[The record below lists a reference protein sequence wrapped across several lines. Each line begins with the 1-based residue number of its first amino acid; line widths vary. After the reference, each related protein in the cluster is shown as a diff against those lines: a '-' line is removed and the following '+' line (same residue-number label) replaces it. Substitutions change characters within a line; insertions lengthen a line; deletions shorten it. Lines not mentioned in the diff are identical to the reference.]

1 MTALYRIDVIGKN
14 IGYDD
19 QQYRLDASK
28 AGQHYFNFLWDQ
40 SPHLY
45 STTAQTFFQGV
56 GTTNLT
62 LPPGYVPAA
71 TGANIVPFL
80 YTTDLGIKRDTAS
93 ANYRWTPDDAWDIK
107 ADYSHL
113 HRSGTQVDGV
123 IGFGPSFG
131 YGPTQV
137 PRPVDDVTQNY
148 GLNGEYAG
156 TSPWGKRFTF
166 KVAYS
171 GSTYTDD
178 FTSYT
183 IADPI
188 AGGVSG
194 PFARLSTWP
203 SNNANAFSG
212 TLGADLP
219 WNSRYVSTLSY
230 TMMRQNDAFMPMS
243 TQTPTFPLPASSL
256 NGAINT
262 SVEQQYRHH
271 EDHARAHVEAELP
284 LLQLR

>member
-1 MTALYRIDVIGKN
+1 MQAQAGDLPLKAPAAAEPVPYWWFHGDVEFGARVFLNDPQRAGNQVRNGNNNQNQQNLAKFYEYRDLRPGPFSNVWLSTGTSDGLYQIDVLGKN

-28 AGQHYFNFLWDQ
+28 AGQHYFNFTWDQ

-123 IGFGPSFG
+123 IGFGRELRLRTNPGS
-131 YGPTQV
+131 
-137 PRPVDDVTQNY
+137 
-148 GLNGEYAG
+148 A
-156 TSPWGKRFTF
+156 
-166 KVAYS
+166 S
-171 GSTYTDD
+171 G
-178 FTSYT
+178 
-183 IADPI
+183 
-188 AGGVSG
+188 G
-194 PFARLSTWP
+194 R
-203 SNNANAFSG
+203 
-212 TLGADLP
+212 
-219 WNSRYVSTLSY
+219 
-230 TMMRQNDAFMPMS
+230 
-243 TQTPTFPLPASSL
+243 
-256 NGAINT
+256 
-262 SVEQQYRHH
+262 RHP
-271 EDHARAHVEAELP
+271 EL
-284 LLQLR
+284 RR